1 MKPKSMIIL
10 ILILIVQEM
19 SGQTYNLDSIFNRIE
34 KNHPELQM
42 YDLQI
47 KAYNTYATGASAWD
61 APQLA
66 AGLYMVPYTFEKNM
80 GALMFT
86 ATQMIPNPAKLKAN
100 KNYML
105 AMSGVENETKKYVFN
120 QLVYQAKTL
129 YYEWLILKK
138 KQSVLTESED
148 LLNYIIETSEA
159 RYIYKQEK
167 LSGIY
172 KSKAELA
179 QLKSMQLMIDGEI
192 EQKRILLNTLMNRD
206 KNTAFDIDTAFVIKE
221 YEQVIPDTS
230 QINTFRS
237 DIRAIDQTIKLTQLK
252 QQVERYKSKPDFGIR
267 FDHANAFGV
276 QPDQFSVMGM
286 ITIPIAPWSSKMY
299 KANVSGLNYEIE
311 SLQKQKE
318 AYTNEIS
325 GMITALVTEIKNKKA
340 QVKLYQNNII
350 PALQKNYKTTLLA
363 YEQNTEELFMVLDAW
378 QTLKMTELE
387 YLDRL
392 LELMLKQAEYEKE
405 NEIK

>member
-179 QLKSMQLMIDGEI
+179 QLKSMQLMINGEI